1 MGKSRARR
9 RMPKTQT
16 ARMEAIG
23 ACAAHLA
30 DLRRAHGGPPPDVA
44 LAAGFHPRPIASPPP
59 SSYCVSPAALCAELA
74 E

>member
-1 MGKSRARR
+1 MGKPRARKR
-9 RMPKTQT
+9 APRTKTP
-16 ARMEAIG
+16 RMEAIA

-30 DLRRAHGGPPPDVA
+30 DLRRARRRPPPDVA
-44 LAAGFHPRPIASPPP
+44 LPAGFHPKPIASPAP